1 MVKHRFGGSWTDDKL
16 TRIRKYLAAYTT
28 IFQSNERARHFRT
41 TYLDAFAGTGTRTD
55 SAPSDDALDGSLF
68 DVAADADAESLKK
81 GSARIA
87 LEVEPQFDRYIFVE
101 QNAKRVAELESL
113 DKKFPGRD
121 IRVERAEA
129 NSFIRAWCAETDWK
143 RNRAVVFLDPYGM
156 QVDWTTVEA
165 IASTK
170 AIDVWWL
177 FPLGVAVSRLLK
189 KKQLPP
195 ARFAQAL
202 TRIFG
207 TEKWKSA
214 FYHSSEEAT
223 LFGPETTIKKTADFE
238 ELGSFVV
245 GRLRSVFAGVAS
257 NPLELR
263 NSKDVPIYLLCFAA
277 GNKKGAPTAVEIAEH
292 VLKA

>member
-1 MVKHRFGGSWTDDKL
+1 MVKHKFGGSWTDDKL
-16 TRIRKYLAAYTT
+16 ERIRKYLAAYTT
-28 IFQSNERARHFRT
+28 ISHANKRARYFRT

-55 SAPSDDALDGSLF
+55 SAQSDRSEGGSLF
-68 DVAADADAESLKK
+68 DLAADSDAKSLKD

-87 LEVEPQFDRYIFVE
+87 LEVEPPFDHYLFVE
-101 QNAKRVAELESL
+101 QDADRAAELESL
-113 DKKFPGRD
+113 RTMYSGRG

-129 NSFIRAWCAETDWK
+129 NTFLCSWCSETNWR

-170 AIDVWWL
+170 GIDLWWL

-189 KKQLPP
+189 KEELPSE
-195 ARFAQAL
+195 RFAQAL

-207 TEKWKSA
+207 TDKWKSA
-214 FYHSSEEAT
+214 LYRSREEAT
-223 LFGPETTIKKTADFE
+223 LFGPEMTIKKTADFE

-245 GRLRSVFAGVAS
+245 GRLRSLFAGVAT
-257 NPLELR
+257 NPLALR

-277 GNKKGAPTAVEIAEH
+277 GNKKGAPTAVDIAEH